1 MFGKF
6 SISGAV
12 MAAVMAIGAA
22 ANAAVIDFTSASTG
36 HSGSVYGGAVTW
48 TMSANGMLNN
58 SQKYDGTYVSPA
70 AASTGLS
77 FQTDGY
83 GVGKNDDEI
92 TTIPGKKQEFIQIS
106 FSKPVLVNALYF
118 LDLFIAKNGSSQEVA
133 QAAFGGGQTVNISAA
148 DVFGK
153 GAPGFA
159 SATFAP
165 IWTSV
170 IRFTVLDSN
179 DLIGFADGALAGISL
194 APVPVPAAGG
204 LMVAGL
210 GGLAALRRRR
220 KA

>member
-1 MFGKF
+1 MFGKY
-6 SISGAV
+6 SVLGAV
-12 MAAVMAIGAA
+12 FAA
-22 ANAAVIDFTSASTG
+22 AFAVGSAAGASVIDFTSASTG

-48 TMSANGMLNN
+48 TMSANGYLNN

-92 TTIPGKKQEFIQIS
+92 TTTAKKQEFIQIS
-106 FSKPVLVNALYF
+106 FSKPVLVNAIYF
-118 LDLFIAKNGSSQEVA
+118 LDLFVAKNKSSQEVG
-133 QAAFGGGQTVNISAA
+133 QATFSGGQTMTAVAA

-159 SATFAP
+159 SSAFAP
-165 IWTSV
+165 IWTTM

-179 DLIGFADGALAGISL
+179 DLIGFADGALAGIGL

-204 LMVAGL
+204 LMLAGL

>member
-1 MFGKF
+1 MVGKF
-6 SISGAV
+6 SFA
-12 MAAVMAIGAA
+12 GAA
-22 ANAAVIDFTSASTG
+22 FAAAMAVGASGNAAVIDFTSASTG
-36 HSGSVYGGAVTW
+36 HSGTVYGGAVTW
-48 TMSANGMLNN
+48 TMSANGYLNN
-58 SQKYDGTYVSPA
+58 SQKYDGSYVSPA

-92 TTIPGKKQEFIQIS
+92 TTNARKQEYIEVS
-106 FSKPVLVNALYF
+106 FSKPVLVNAIYY
-118 LDLFIAKNGSSQEVA
+118 LDLFVAKNGAQEEMGNA
-133 QAAFGGGQTVNISAA
+133 SFSGGQSVNIIAT

-159 SATFAP
+159 AATFKP
-165 IWTSV
+165 IWTTM
-170 IRFTVLDSN
+170 IRFTALDTN
-179 DLIGFADGALAGISL
+179 DLVGFADGALAGVGL

-204 LMVAGL
+204 MLLAGL